1 MKRREKQGRTFGVA
15 ITIWEPRHMSRRNAP
30 RSSTF
35 AGRVT
40 EFKMNNKR
48 EYSLNSFSR
57 VVMRR
62 NGSCAGDADDG
73 NDLPSWFKYGRPPI
87 YGGKRSGGVHWER
100 DERNSPGNVRGVPPT
115 CTYPMMVAR

>member
-1 MKRREKQGRTFGVA
+1 
-15 ITIWEPRHMSRRNAP
+15 MSRRNAP

-73 NDLPSWFKYGRPPI
+73 NDLPSWFKYGRPQSTGENGQAECI
-87 YGGKRSGGVHWER
+87 GKEMNGTHLA
-100 DERNSPGNVRGVPPT
+100 
-115 CTYPMMVAR
+115 TYEEFHQLAHIQ